1 MDDVFVSEIF
11 EWIGGHRFV
20 FLTFDPFLIVMGDG
34 VASEQSATQRHTI
47 ETFNTSPSALSSPQR
62 EERAEGEKLRTKCK
76 PTVNI
81 Q

>member
-1 MDDVFVSEIF
+1 MILYPCAVSSMMNFYLMRLLLDDVFVSEIF

-47 ETFNTSPSALSSPQR
+47 ETFNT
-62 EERAEGEKLRTKCK
+62 
-76 PTVNI
+76 NF
-81 Q
+81 